1 MTEGENRI
9 WQEEIIQICKKMIL
23 KLQLVTLV
31 NAKYF
36 GMKKMS
42 FVHVIEA
49 QIQ

>member
-1 MTEGENRI
+1 MIEEENRI
-9 WQEEIIQICKKMIL
+9 GQEEIIQICKKMIL

-36 GMKKMS
+36 GMKRMN
-42 FVHVIEA
+42 FVHAIEV